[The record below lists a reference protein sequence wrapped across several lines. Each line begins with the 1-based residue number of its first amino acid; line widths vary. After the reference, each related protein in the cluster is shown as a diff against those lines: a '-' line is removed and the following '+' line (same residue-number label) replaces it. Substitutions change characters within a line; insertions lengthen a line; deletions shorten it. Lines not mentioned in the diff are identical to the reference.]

1 MAVRTHLSWPWRVGV
16 GAALIGIVAG
26 MWWWGFDF
34 GQIFGGFNRKE
45 VEQQVLAL
53 QSDIAQLR
61 AESTQVRARN
71 SWLTSELAMKEG
83 ALATLSKQIAEL
95 QNENAQTK
103 QELLF
108 LQKLFS
114 DVNKPEGLSIAR
126 IAVERTQDDGYH
138 YSLLFVRGGN
148 PKADF
153 QGSVVL
159 QLTMLPAGN
168 EPSAN
173 QVMGLTL
180 PDDQPD
186 TAATLKLDFKYY
198 QRVEGSFRVPP
209 GAVVKSVTARAFE
222 AGQANPRVTRT
233 LNLS

>member
-114 DVNKPEGLSIAR
+114 DLNKQEGLSIA
-126 IAVERTQDDGYH
+126 I
-138 YSLLFVRGGN
+138 
-148 PKADF
+148 
-153 QGSVVL
+153 
-159 QLTMLPAGN
+159 
-168 EPSAN
+168 
-173 QVMGLTL
+173 
-180 PDDQPD
+180 
-186 TAATLKLDFKYY
+186 
-198 QRVEGSFRVPP
+198 
-209 GAVVKSVTARAFE
+209 
-222 AGQANPRVTRT
+222 
-233 LNLS
+233 LSNG